1 MYSPPGIRPRVG
13 FGRSHRPRDKT
24 RLGENAGQDYTGSE
38 NHANVGIQGA
48 YWDVG
53 PSILQRHSFNKLIF
67 KVILS

>member
-1 MYSPPGIRPRVG
+1 MYSQTRPRVG
-13 FGRSHRPRDKT
+13 FGRSHVPRDRT
-24 RLGENAGQDYTGSE
+24 QHGEKAGQDYTRRE

-48 YWDVG
+48 YWDMR